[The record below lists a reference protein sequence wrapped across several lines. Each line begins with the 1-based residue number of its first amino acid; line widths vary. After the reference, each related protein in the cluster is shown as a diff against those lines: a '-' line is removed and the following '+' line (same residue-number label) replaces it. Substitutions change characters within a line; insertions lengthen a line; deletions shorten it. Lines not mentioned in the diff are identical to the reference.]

1 MRRLRA
7 FFLRVRGLAQAPV
20 RARQA
25 QDEFA
30 AELESHVAMHVED
43 SMRSGLSAEEA
54 RRQALIKLGGV
65 EQARQ
70 AYRERSTLP
79 WAENLAQDLR
89 YGVRTL
95 RRSPGFA
102 ITAVLTL
109 ALGIGACTAVFSLV
123 NAVLLRSLPYGD
135 PEHLVYLYTPIPIFH
150 LPAEVFSP
158 SNADFF
164 DIERQSHS
172 YANMTLF
179 GQSIF
184 NLASAG
190 KATRVSAA
198 RVDANFFSTLE
209 AFPELGRAI
218 AADDQQ
224 VGNSHVAVI
233 SHSLWQTLFAANPDV
248 LKDSVSLD
256 GGPYRIVG
264 VMPPGFE
271 YPGSAD
277 LPYGNAQVKTTQVWI
292 PLALTPQQMAE
303 RDNSNADAAIA
314 RLRTGVTLRQAQA
327 ELNTIMAGLDKLHDP
342 NMRGW
347 GGFVESF
354 IDTAVGPVRPLM
366 NLLLGAVMLV
376 LLIACAN
383 AASLLLA
390 RASDRLGELGMR
402 AALGA
407 GRSRIVRQL
416 LTESLLIGSAAGIV
430 GVCLAYIFLR
440 TLPHLDPGNI
450 PRLGEASLDARV
462 LLFTVSVSVLTSL
475 LSGILPALTVSR
487 LNLAGFLSAGGSR
500 AVAGRHSRTQ
510 SALIVA
516 EAAMVVVLMTGA
528 GLLIRSYVN
537 VASVNTGFSASTVT
551 MNISLDK
558 RTGDSP
564 QHQAMQRKEFFQ
576 SLMRGL
582 DSLPGITA
590 AGAVSDLPLSGAE
603 SLSMVQV
610 DGFPNRKQQDAEARS
625 ITPDYFRAM
634 GIPLIA
640 GRSFTDDDISSGAR
654 VAIVNQR
661 FAQIYF
667 ANRNPI
673 GGRISGDGQHWN
685 SIVGVVADV
694 HHTNLEEAP
703 QSQIYNP
710 NYEFGSAY
718 IAVRSTLPVATI
730 ANEVRATVRVLDADV
745 AVANIRT
752 MGELESEASARRRFQ
767 TTLLTVFAGV
777 ALLLALAGIYGL
789 MSYSVSRREREVGIR
804 MALGAQRAD
813 VMLLVIKN
821 AAWLM
826 GVGLIVGL
834 GCAWFAARAIR
845 AFLFEVGDHDP
856 ATLVIV
862 CLLLAVCGL
871 IAALVPARRAA
882 SVDPMR
888 ALRAE

>member
-7 FFLRVRGLAQAPV
+7 FFLRLRGLIHTPA
-20 RARQA
+20 RARET
-25 QDEFA
+25 DDDFA
-30 AELESHVAMHVED
+30 AELESHVALHVEEG
-43 SMRSGLSAEEA
+43 MRAGLSAEEA
-54 RRQALIKLGGV
+54 WRQALLKLGGV
-65 EQARQ
+65 EQVRQ

-79 WAENLAQDLR
+79 WVENLVQDLR

-135 PEHLVYLYTPIPIFH
+135 PERLVYLYTPIPIFH

-158 SNADFF
+158 SNADFL

-172 YANMTLF
+172 YADMTLF
-179 GQSIF
+179 GQSVF
-184 NLASAG
+184 NLGSSG
-190 KATRVSAA
+190 KASRVLAA
-198 RVDANFFSTLE
+198 RVDANFFSTLG
-209 AFPELGRAI
+209 ALPELGRAI

-224 VGNSHVAVI
+224 PGNNHVAVI
-233 SHSLWQTLFAANPDV
+233 SRSLWQSLFAGSPDV
-248 LKDSVSLD
+248 LKDSISLD
-256 GGPYRIVG
+256 GEPYRVVG
-264 VMPPGFE
+264 VMAAGFE
-271 YPGSAD
+271 YPGRAD

-292 PLALTPQQMAE
+292 PLALTPQQKAE
-303 RDNSNADAAIA
+303 RDNSNADAAVA

-327 ELNTIMAGLDKLHDP
+327 ELSTIMAGLDKLHDP
-342 NMRGW
+342 EMRGW
-347 GGFVESF
+347 GGLAESF
-354 IDTAVGPVRPLM
+354 IDTAIGPVRPLM
-366 NLLLGAVMLV
+366 NLLLGAVLLV

-390 RASDRLGELGMR
+390 RASDRLGELGVR

-416 LTESLLIGSAAGIV
+416 LTESLLIGSAAGVFGV
-430 GVCLAYIFLR
+430 GLAYVFLR
-440 TLPHLDPGNI
+440 ALPHLDPGNI

-487 LNLAGFLSAGGSR
+487 LNLAGFLNAGSSR
-500 AVAGRHSRTQ
+500 AVAGRHSRMQ

-528 GLLIRSYVN
+528 GLLIRSYIN

-564 QHQAMQRKEFFQ
+564 QHQASAHREFFQ
-576 SLMRGL
+576 SLIRRLG
-582 DSLPGITA
+582 SLPGVTA

-603 SLSMVQV
+603 SISMVQM

-634 GIPLIA
+634 GIPLVA
-640 GRSFTDDDISSGAR
+640 GRFFSDDDIASGAH

-685 SIVGVVADV
+685 SVVGVVADV
-694 HHTNLEEAP
+694 RHTNLEETP
-703 QSQIYNP
+703 QPQIYNP

-718 IAVRSTLPVATI
+718 IAVRSTLPASTV
-730 ANEVRATVRVLDADV
+730 ANEVRPAVRALDPDV

-813 VMLLVIKN
+813 VMLMVIKN
-821 AAWLM
+821 AAGLM
-826 GVGLIVGL
+826 FLGVAAGL
-834 GCAWFAARAIR
+834 GCAWFAARAMR

-862 CLLLAVCGL
+862 CVLLAVCGL

>member
-7 FFLRVRGLAQAPV
+7 FVLRLRGLIHTPA
-20 RARQA
+20 RAREA
-25 QDEFA
+25 DDDFA
-30 AELESHVAMHVED
+30 AELESHVALHVEEG
-43 SMRSGLSAEEA
+43 MRAGLSGEEA
-54 RRQALIKLGGV
+54 RRQALLKLGGV
-65 EQARQ
+65 EQVRQ

-79 WAENLAQDLR
+79 WLENLVQDLR

-123 NAVLLRSLPYGD
+123 NAVLLRSLPYGE
-135 PEHLVYLYTPIPIFH
+135 PERLVYLYTPIPIFH

-158 SNADFF
+158 SNADFL

-172 YANMTLF
+172 YADMTLF
-179 GQSIF
+179 GQSVF
-184 NLASAG
+184 NLGSSG
-190 KATRVSAA
+190 KASRVLAA
-198 RVDANFFSTLE
+198 RVDANFFSTLG
-209 AFPELGRAI
+209 ALPELGRAI

-224 VGNSHVAVI
+224 PGNNHVAVI
-233 SHSLWQTLFAANPDV
+233 SRSLWQSLFAGSPDV
-248 LKDSVSLD
+248 LKDSISLD
-256 GGPYRIVG
+256 GEPYRVVG
-264 VMPPGFE
+264 VMAAGFE
-271 YPGSAD
+271 YPGRAD

-292 PLALTPQQMAE
+292 PLALTPQQKAE
-303 RDNSNADAAIA
+303 RDNSNADAAVA

-327 ELNTIMAGLDKLHDP
+327 ELSTIMAGLDKLHDP
-342 NMRGW
+342 EMRGW
-347 GGFVESF
+347 GGLAESF
-354 IDTAVGPVRPLM
+354 IDTAIGPVRPLM
-366 NLLLGAVMLV
+366 KLLLGAALLV

-390 RASDRLGELGMR
+390 RASDRLGELGVR

-407 GRSRIVRQL
+407 DRSRIVRQL
-416 LTESLLIGSAAGIV
+416 LTESLLIGSAAGVFGV
-430 GVCLAYIFLR
+430 GLAYAFLR
-440 TLPHLDPGNI
+440 ALPHLDPGNI

-487 LNLAGFLSAGGSR
+487 LNLAGFLSAGSSR
-500 AVAGRHSRTQ
+500 AVAGRHSRMQ

-528 GLLIRSYVN
+528 GLLIRSYIN
-537 VASVNTGFSASTVT
+537 VASVDTGFSASTVT

-564 QHQAMQRKEFFQ
+564 QHQASAHREFFQ
-576 SLMRGL
+576 SLIRRLG
-582 DSLPGITA
+582 SLPGVTA

-603 SLSMVQV
+603 SISMVQV

-634 GIPLIA
+634 GIPLVA
-640 GRSFTDDDISSGAR
+640 GRFFSDDDIASGAH

-685 SIVGVVADV
+685 SVVGVVADV
-694 HHTNLEEAP
+694 RHTNLEEAP
-703 QSQIYNP
+703 QPQIYNP

-718 IAVRSTLPVATI
+718 IAVRSTLPAATV
-730 ANEVRATVRVLDADV
+730 ANEVRPAVRALDPDV

-813 VMLLVIKN
+813 VMLMVIKN
-821 AAWLM
+821 AAGLM
-826 GVGLIVGL
+826 CLGVAAGL
-834 GCAWFAARAIR
+834 GCAWFAARAMR